1 MAIIDADDN
10 HIGLSYGN
18 YTKSKDQKLPYQP
31 RALVSVPGA
40 TPRNQMTLL
49 RDSFEQFVEQ
59 WQVSPWSHAVLCR
72 PGAGHTVFMSNRRD
86 LAVDFGG
93 IP

>member
-49 RDSFEQFVEQ
+49 CKGFV
-59 WQVSPWSHAVLCR
+59 
-72 PGAGHTVFMSNRRD
+72 
-86 LAVDFGG
+86 
-93 IP
+93 